1 MYADL
6 IMNYSARKIQIERG
20 IVLFLVLCE
29 SCPETVG
36 KGGQQVVQGFAEW
49 MIRIFSPVQLL
60 FMHIFKIRHP

>member
-36 KGGQQVVQGFAEW
+36 KGGQQVDQGL
-49 MIRIFSPVQLL
+49 QNG
-60 FMHIFKIRHP
+60 